1 MLNTSFY
8 MISFKTAITNFYLK
22 TFKLEGRATRA
33 EFWWAILY
41 QCIAISV
48 LAFAETAFSI
58 HLDFIFIVYIIVN
71 LIPNISLQVRR
82 FHDIGK
88 SGTTLASMITGWI
101 SCFIVSKMGF
111 IFGLFGLGCLIIPIW
126 HLILNLRKGV
136 RSDNQY
142 GNNPYAIS
150 LDCIDEQNEFGASN
164 SIEANTNIED
174 VEL

>member
-1 MLNTSFY
+1 MVN
-8 MISFKTAITNFYLK
+8 FKTALTNFYLK
-22 TFKLEGRATRA
+22 TFQFEGRATRA

-41 QCIAISV
+41 QCIVINV
-48 LAFAETAFSI
+48 LAFVESAFSI
-58 HLDFIFIVYIIVN
+58 DLGFIFIVYIIVN
-71 LIPNISLQVRR
+71 LIPNLSLQVRR

-88 SGTTLASMITGWI
+88 SGTTLVLMITGWI
-101 SCFIVSKMGF
+101 SCFIISKMGV

-126 HLILNLRKGV
+126 HLILNLRNGV

-150 LDCIDEQNEFGASN
+150 LDCIEEQNEFGASN

>member
-1 MLNTSFY
+1 MVSFT
-8 MISFKTAITNFYLK
+8 TAIKNFYLK
-22 TFKLEGRATRA
+22 AFKFNGRATRA

-48 LAFAETAFSI
+48 LAFAERVFSI
-58 HLDFIFIVYIIVN
+58 HLGFIFIVIIIVN

-88 SGTTLASMITGWI
+88 SGTTLVSIVTGWI

-136 RSDNQY
+136 RSDNRY
-142 GNNPYAIS
+142 GYNPYAIS

-164 SIEANTNIED
+164 SVDANVKIENIE
-174 VEL
+174 L